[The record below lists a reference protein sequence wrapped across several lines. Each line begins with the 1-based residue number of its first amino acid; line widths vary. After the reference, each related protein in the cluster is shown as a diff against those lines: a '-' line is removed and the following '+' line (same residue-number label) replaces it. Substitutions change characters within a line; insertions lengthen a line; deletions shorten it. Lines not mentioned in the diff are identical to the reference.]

1 MWKGIKAT
9 IFYLA
14 VAGVVFVGYHV
25 ATNFKE
31 ISEAV
36 RQFRERKPAFSGSAF
51 DGWIRGRK
59 G

>member
-9 IFYLA
+9 LFYLA

-31 ISEAV
+31 ISESV
-36 RQFRERKPAFSGSAF
+36 RQFRERKPGFTGSAF
-51 DGWIRGRK
+51 GGWSQDKR
-59 G
+59 